1 MFVQDYQ
8 GFANAG
14 MIQGQGIANIGAQ
27 IGQLGREYGDFKKR
41 QKEDKDK
48 LKAGAVQIEAAAK
61 LFPSY
66 GPVLEDIG
74 MQLKDENMPL
84 SERAAIASQI
94 GDMINMT
101 VGESRWQAEMGLRQQ
116 DMKMREQEAG
126 QAASINKLRLTEA
139 EMELNRKREEDALAE
154 SVGPA
159 LLSSRIEAL
168 NQLPE
173 KQRMFSP
180 DYLASTKALPAR
192 AQFELAKLIEASLP
206 EKAKR
211 KLQTIPATIDGQPG
225 ELPVLIDEYGNMDQV
240 EMGDGVLPPKGA
252 LGGGKGMQAP
262 PSDISTNEGAVL
274 PANEST
280 LVGQGVDKNGKPI
293 EIWNYN
299 GRNYTAPMQAGP
311 AEQQS
316 GISVGRKIPV
326 PGQLTEKDKIELEA
340 KQKEANQASSTSVEK
355 SKQMLSVI
363 DSLYSQRTDE
373 SGKTFTS
380 EHPGF
385 ENLFGTN
392 IGIPTWW
399 GGSSGADAKV
409 LFEQLKAKGFLE
421 AVKDMKGMGAL
432 SDKEGAR
439 LDVAFL
445 GLDSSMSE
453 KAAKA
458 RLKEVREIVSAGI
471 DRAETGNLV
480 NPDGTPLTPEQKAQI
495 NRQRETEKLRTKL
508 GK

>member
-1 MFVQDYQ
+1 MFVQDYS

-66 GPVLEDIG
+66 GPVLENIG

-126 QAASINKLRLTEA
+126 QAASINNLRLTEA
-139 EMELNRKREEDALAE
+139 KMELNRKREEDALAE

-252 LGGGKGMQAP
+252 LGGGKGMEAP
-262 PSDISTNEGAVL
+262 PADISTNEGAVL

-293 EIWNYN
+293 EIWSYN

-326 PGQLTEKDKIELEA
+326 PGQLTEKDKIELA
-340 KQKEANQASSTSVEK
+340 QKEKDIATRQADTLAKSQDFLSTLERLEK
-355 SKQMLSVI
+355 
-363 DSLYSQRTDE
+363 
-373 SGKTFTS
+373 
-380 EHPGF
+380 HPGF
-385 ENLFGTN
+385 NELFGMSA
-392 IGIPTWW
+392 IPWQRKIP
-399 GGSSGADAKV
+399 GSEGAGANAVFK
-409 LFEQLKAKGFLE
+409 QLEGKGFLE
-421 AVKDMKGMGAL
+421 SIQAMKGMGAL
-432 SDKEGAR
+432 SNAEGEKVSA
-439 LDVAFL
+439 AFL
-445 GLDSSMSE
+445 GITPEMKE
-453 KAAKA
+453 T
-458 RLKEVREIVSAGI
+458 EVRERIQEIKKMVQAGMT
-471 DRAETGNLV
+471 RLKTGQV
-480 NPDGTPLTPEQKAQI
+480 APPDPRGDASTELRSLLTE
-495 NRQRETEKLRTKL
+495 
-508 GK
+508 